1 MSSSDDSAHSEIN
14 SLPNCTPFPYFQKG
28 LRGKRL
34 RLLVTY
40 PTDDAGADSDLP
52 RGTLD
57 VIALSDTP
65 NINLN
70 VRVNPVGNPERVAF
84 VSFDQLALYDGR
96 R

>member
-1 MSSSDDSAHSEIN
+1 MSPSEDSADGENN

-52 RGTLD
+52 RGTTE
-57 VIALSDTP
+57 VIALDDTP
-65 NINLN
+65 NVNLS
-70 VRVNPVGNPERVAF
+70 VRVHPVGNPDRVAF
-84 VSFDQLALYDGR
+84 VAFDQLALYEG
-96 R
+96 